1 MFYFN
6 GDIVKLRTGKRAEI
20 IDSWGVARTWYK
32 VKLLDGTTHFVMSD
46 RIESVIQRFSNKRKW
61 GAK

>member
-6 GDIVKLRTGKRAEI
+6 GDIVKLRTGERAEI

-32 VKLLDGTTHFVMSD
+32 VKLDNGNILFIMADK
-46 RIESVIQRFSNKRKW
+46 IESVIQRHANKRKW